1 MSAASHPAKS
11 CIVEEP
17 PLFKRP
23 ILRVARVL
31 TRRKIETLSIAAVA
45 AASAVGI
52 VLGNTGDAI
61 AVPVAS
67 ATHAAASVVA
77 AYAPK
82 PTPVKTTRARVG
94 TAATSP
100 SSVRLSASSVK
111 RLDLPNLDHPRVES
125 WINRFTTD
133 LRKGYATDL
142 DRMARYSKM
151 ISAKLA
157 DRGMPQS
164 LVYLAMIESGF
175 NPKARSPV
183 KASGLWQF
191 MGPTAKQYGLTVNK
205 RVDERTNPDRST
217 DAALKYLSSLHNRLG
232 SWYLAAAAYNS
243 GEGTVTKALKS
254 VTGRTRGTDADYY
267 LISSRLPRETRDYV
281 PKMIAAARIG
291 ANPAKYGFSAN

>member
-1 MSAASHPAKS
+1 M
-11 CIVEEP
+11 
-17 PLFKRP
+17 FKRP
-23 ILRVARVL
+23 ILRVPHVL
-31 TRRKIETLSIAAVA
+31 TRRKIETLSLAAVA

-52 VLGNTGDAI
+52 VLGSTGDAI

-67 ATHAAASVVA
+67 LTHAATAVVA
-77 AYAPK
+77 GNTPK
-82 PTPVKTTRARVG
+82 PTPATTDVSGRVG
-94 TAATSP
+94 TVVTRAPGA
-100 SSVRLSASSVK
+100 SASMSSARKV
-111 RLDLPNLDHPRVES
+111 DLPNLDHPRVES

-133 LRKGYATDL
+133 LRNSYATDL
-142 DRMARYSKM
+142 DRMAHYSKM
-151 ISAKLA
+151 ISDKLA

-205 RVDERTNPDRST
+205 RVDERTNPARST

-291 ANPAKYGFSAN
+291 ANPAKYGFGAN

>member
-1 MSAASHPAKS
+1 LA
-11 CIVEEP
+11 
-17 PLFKRP
+17 L
-23 ILRVARVL
+23 
-31 TRRKIETLSIAAVA
+31 AAVA

-67 ATHAAASVVA
+67 VTNAATSVVA
-77 AYAPK
+77 AYAPR
-82 PTPVKTTRARVG
+82 PTPANTSMSARPR
-94 TAATSP
+94 TAVT
-100 SSVRLSASSVK
+100 SASSARVSASSAK
-111 RLDLPNLDHPRVES
+111 KLDLPNLDHPRVES

-133 LRKGYATDL
+133 LRNSYATDL

-151 ISAKLA
+151 ISEKLA

-267 LISSRLPRETRDYV
+267 LISSRLPKETRDYV

-291 ANPAKYGFSAN
+291 ANPAKYGFAN

>member
-1 MSAASHPAKS
+1 
-11 CIVEEP
+11 V
-17 PLFKRP
+17 FKRP
-23 ILRVARVL
+23 ILRVPRVL
-31 TRRKIETLSIAAVA
+31 TRRKIETLSLAAVA

-67 ATHAAASVVA
+67 VTHAATSVVA
-77 AYAPK
+77 AYSPK
-82 PTPVKTTRARVG
+82 PTPATTAVSAR
-94 TAATSP
+94 AATVVP
-100 SSVRLSASSVK
+100 SASSARASASNAKKV
-111 RLDLPNLDHPRVES
+111 DLPNLDHPRVES

-133 LRKGYATDL
+133 LRNSYATDL

-151 ISAKLA
+151 ISDKLA

-205 RVDERTNPDRST
+205 KVDERTNPDRST
-217 DAALKYLSSLHNRLG
+217 DAALKYLSSLHSRLG

-267 LISSRLPRETRDYV
+267 LISSRLPKETRDYV